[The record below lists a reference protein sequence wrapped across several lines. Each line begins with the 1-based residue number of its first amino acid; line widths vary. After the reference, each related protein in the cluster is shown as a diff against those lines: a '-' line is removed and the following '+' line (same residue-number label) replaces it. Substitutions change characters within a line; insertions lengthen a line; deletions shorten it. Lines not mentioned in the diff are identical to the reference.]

1 MENAPDNA
9 GSSPARFFTNQEQS
23 QKERVQTF
31 IDNILIEILDELRTP
46 DGRPT
51 LTLKRRSRGVPRSI
65 NPKNL
70 ALESE
75 EKEIL
80 SSYSWPGTNAY
91 EAWKFTAIIRGL
103 SVIAEAIQAG
113 LVVSKRDIYYSDPA
127 CFGSQQIVDTIIDDI
142 AHTIGVDRA
151 ALNVEAV
158 AKGLVAGYY
167 RLMTKTGEMVDARL
181 STKDVLIPKTEDI
194 EAIDASEVKWVL
206 ILEKESTVDSREAAI
221 TLEQPQEK
229 GKGYPDLS
237 TRAFVRRLLDET
249 RHLPAEESPRFYAL
263 VDSDP
268 DGMAI
273 MSTYKYGSMAHA
285 HDNEKLN
292 VSKLCWLGLRTSDVI
307 GGADSF
313 GDEAFIRLSLRD
325 RKKAVAMLSNNPVWA
340 EDGPEQEW
348 RAELQQMLML
358 NLKAEIEILYN
369 RQEGLEGWINKKM
382 TLPS

>member
-1 MENAPDNA
+1 MENTLDNA
-9 GSSPARFFTNQEQS
+9 ESSSARLFTNQKQS

-31 IDNILIEILDELRTP
+31 IDNALMQILDELRTP
-46 DGRPT
+46 NGRPT
-51 LTLKRRSRGVPRSI
+51 LTLKRRSRGASFSI
-65 NPKNL
+65 NPENL
-70 ALESE
+70 ALGTED
-75 EKEIL
+75 KEIR
-80 SSYSWPGTNAY
+80 SSYSWPA
-91 EAWKFTAIIRGL
+91 AIIRGIA
-103 SVIAEAIQAG
+103 VIAEAIHAG

-142 AHTIGVDRA
+142 AHTVGVDRW

-167 RLMTKTGEMVDARL
+167 RLMTKAGEVVDARL
-181 STKDVLIPKTEDI
+181 STKDVLIPKTEEI

-206 ILEKESTVDSREAAI
+206 ILEKEAVYRRLSRSSYHTRAAAGKGVLV
-221 TLEQPQEK
+221 T

-237 TRAFVRRLLDET
+237 TRAFVRMLLDET
-249 RHLPAEESPRFYAL
+249 RHLPEEEAPRFYAL

-285 HDNEKLN
+285 RDNEKLN
-292 VSKLCWLGLRTSDVI
+292 VSKLRWLGLRTSDVI

-313 GDEAFIRLSLRD
+313 GDEAFIRLSPRD
-325 RKKAVAMLSNNPVWA
+325 RKKAIAMLSNNPVWA
-340 EDGPEQEW
+340 EDGPEHEW

-358 NLKAEIEILYN
+358 NLKAEIEILYD
-369 RQEGLEGWINKKM
+369 RQEGFEGWIDKKM
-382 TLPS
+382 TTPS

>member
-9 GSSPARFFTNQEQS
+9 GSSPARFFTNQEQF

-75 EKEIL
+75 EKEIF

-158 AKGLVAGYY
+158 AKGLVTGYY

>member
-1 MENAPDNA
+1 METAPDNA
-9 GSSPARFFTNQEQS
+9 ESSSARLFTSQEQS
-23 QKERVQTF
+23 QKERVLTF
-31 IDNILIEILDELRTP
+31 IDNALIEILDELRTP

-51 LTLKRRSRGVPRSI
+51 LTLKRRSRGAPFSI
-65 NPKNL
+65 NPENL
-70 ALESE
+70 ALETG

-80 SSYSWPGTNAY
+80 SSYSWPA
-91 EAWKFTAIIRGL
+91 AIIRGIA
-103 SVIAEAIQAG
+103 VIAEAIQAG
-113 LVVSKRDIYYSDPA
+113 LVVSKRFQLSENK
-127 CFGSQQIVDTIIDDI
+127 QIVDTIIDDI

-151 ALNVEAV
+151 ALNVMAQEAV

-167 RLMTKTGEMVDARL
+167 RLMTKAGEVVDARL

-206 ILEKESTVDSREAAI
+206 ILEKEAVYRRLSRSSYHTRAAAGKGVLV
-221 TLEQPQEK
+221 T

-237 TRAFVRRLLDET
+237 TRAFVRKLVDET
-249 RHLPAEESPRFYAL
+249 RHLPAEEAPRFYAF

-285 HDNEKLN
+285 RENEKLN
-292 VSKLCWLGLRTSDVI
+292 VSKLRWLGLRTSDII

-313 GDEAFIRLSLRD
+313 GDEAFIRLSPRD
-325 RKKAVAMLSNNPVWA
+325 RKKAIAMLANNPVWA

-348 RAELQQMLML
+348 RTELQQMLML
-358 NLKAEIEILYN
+358 NLKAEIEILYD
-369 RQEGLEGWINKKM
+369 RQEGLEGWIDKKM
-382 TLPS
+382 TTPS

>member
-65 NPKNL
+65 NPESL